1 MDRPARRRS
10 PPALVTS
17 IVLGAAGLVLLLG
30 GLLTSAEAVVVAG
43 VGAASVSLVA
53 ALVWREQL
61 IKSWRAE
68 RGHQDGPRR
77 PTG

>member
-1 MDRPARRRS
+1 VERSRRRS

-17 IVLGAAGLVLLLG
+17 VVLGATGLVLLLA
-30 GLLTSAEAVVVAG
+30 GLVTSTEAVVVGG
-43 VGAASVSLVA
+43 VAAATVSLVA

-68 RGHQDGPRR
+68 RERQVRRRR
-77 PTG
+77 PR

>member
-1 MDRPARRRS
+1 VVPPARRPT

-17 IVLGAAGLVLLLG
+17 VALGSAGLVLLLL
-30 GLLTSAEAVVVAG
+30 GLFTSAEAVVVAG
-43 VGAASVSLVA
+43 VAAASVSLVA

-68 RGHQDGPRR
+68 RGGDDRR
-77 PTG
+77 GRPL